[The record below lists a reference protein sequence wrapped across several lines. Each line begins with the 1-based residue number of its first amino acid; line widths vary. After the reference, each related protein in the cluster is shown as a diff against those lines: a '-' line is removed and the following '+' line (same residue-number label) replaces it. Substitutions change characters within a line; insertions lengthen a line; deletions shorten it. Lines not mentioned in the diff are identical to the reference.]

1 MVTLLSIVARAFI
14 SSAAP
19 AAVDGIAKVVGTL
32 ATERTKIMILSAARM
47 ALTRPRWCILAIGR
61 V

>member
-32 ATERTKIMILSAARM
+32 ATERTKIMIVSAARM
-47 ALTRPRWCILAIGR
+47 ALTHPR
-61 V
+61 